1 MSILSVICWTVLPKV
16 ALAIIKNN
24 VMVSVTSIMAMAAIA
39 SHGLRTKFI
48 QPVLTI
54 RPNSVRRWLVVLG
67 LCFICSYIRM
77 WLGQMQLFR
86 LLWLSLAS
94 LACLQ
99 CLGCEVLAEQFCPN
113 GCSFFFFS
121 FWSSPRFVGGW

>member
-16 ALAIIKNN
+16 ALA
-24 VMVSVTSIMAMAAIA
+24 VCSSDLMVSVTSIMAMAAIA

-67 LCFICSYIRM
+67 LCFICSYTLM
-77 WLGQMQLFR
+77 WLGQMQLCR
-86 LLWLSLAS
+86 LLWLSHAS

-99 CLGCEVLAEQFCPN
+99 CLGCELLAEQLCQS
-113 GCSFFFFS
+113 G
-121 FWSSPRFVGGW
+121 